1 VTRLLER
8 RRVLVTGGAR
18 GIGRAV
24 AEAVLAQGG
33 SVAILDVLDE
43 GAAAAAEL
51 GAGGGTA
58 VFERCDVTQPGEVA
72 QAVERCEG
80 ALGGIDGLVN
90 NAGVNAYFDA
100 ATMTPDDW
108 DATFDVDVK
117 ATWLVTQACLPPLL
131 AAPGAAIVNVSSIH
145 ATLTLPGMFP
155 YAAAKA
161 AVEGLTRSL
170 ALDYGPA
177 GLRVNAIAPGFTRT
191 ALVQEWL
198 ERQPDPAETERRVAE
213 RHALGR
219 IAEPSEIAHG
229 VVFLLSTISGA
240 FTGTVVHADCGLSAR
255 FAT

>member
-1 VTRLLER
+1 VTRLLEH

-24 AEAVLAQGG
+24 AEAVLAHGG

-43 GAAAAAEL
+43 GDAVAAEL
-51 GAGGGTA
+51 ADGGATA
-58 VFERCDVTQPGEVA
+58 VFERCDITRPPEVA
-72 QAVERCEG
+72 RAVERSAL

-100 ATMTPDDW
+100 ATMTSDDW

-117 ATWLVTQACLPPLL
+117 AAWLVTRACLPRLL
-131 AAPGAAIVNVSSIH
+131 AAPGGAIVNVSSIH

-191 ALVQEWL
+191 TLVQEWL
-198 ERQPDPAETERRVAE
+198 ELQPDPAEAERRVAE
-213 RHALGR
+213 SHPLGR

-229 VVFLLSTISGA
+229 VVFLLSSISAA

-255 FAT
+255 FAA